1 MAALWKAECVQ
12 FIWLFIVTNANRS
25 QNQNVK
31 LTNYAQCTKG
41 MGFASASM
49 SVYNILFLQNCWLW
63 FAFIGIFADTWKI
76 SSYQWSTCPGHWLS
90 APLLPPSLSL
100 GFCLPSSGILWCSI
114 MVSSILKK
122 YSFFIFL
129 VYAWINLKCYKN
141 KSCLVL
147 DAWCAMCCILSAHSE
162 GQKLITANF
171 FA

>member
-12 FIWLFIVTNANRS
+12 FIWLFIGTNANRS

-31 LTNYAQCTKG
+31 LTNYVHCTKG
-41 MGFASASM
+41 VGSASM
-49 SVYNILFLQNCWLW
+49 SVYNILMLNCWLW
-63 FAFIGIFADTWKI
+63 LAFIGIFVDTWKI

-129 VYAWINLKCYKN
+129 RYAWINLKWYKN